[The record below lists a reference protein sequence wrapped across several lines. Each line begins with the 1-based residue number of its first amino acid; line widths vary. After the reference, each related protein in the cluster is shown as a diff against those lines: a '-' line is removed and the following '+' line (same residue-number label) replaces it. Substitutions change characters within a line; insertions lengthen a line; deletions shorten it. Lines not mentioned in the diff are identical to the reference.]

1 MSAGWRR
8 RLSCGL
14 CTVRMAGTLPGDLA
28 GLDRLQTLVLSSNWL
43 NSTLP
48 PEWASGFAAL
58 EELHLNYNAFTCGR
72 PTELIL
78 ETFLQCRRR
87 RMRALQARWRGPV
100 HSLSAQAGVLW

>member
-1 MSAGWRR
+1 MGPASVCGWRR

-48 PEWASGFAAL
+48 PEFASGFAAL
-58 EELHLNYNAFTCGR
+58 EELHLDYNAFTCGR
-72 PTELIL
+72 PAEL
-78 ETFLQCRRR
+78 
-87 RMRALQARWRGPV
+87 PP
-100 HSLSAQAGVLW
+100 